1 MNSFALVNLV
11 GALAWTLID
20 FAWQGLL
27 LGCATFFALALLRHA
42 RPDTRY
48 AVACAALLCCLAWPA
63 LELAVRL
70 DAARAAGTAA
80 SPAAATS
87 AAMAEATLRH
97 WQPWLVGLWALGAG
111 ALVLRMALGLAWIS
125 RAGAGVARAGHAD
138 WQARLSA
145 LASRFGVA
153 RPVRLLIVDALAG
166 PVTAGCW
173 RPVVMVPAALLTGM
187 PAELLE
193 ALLAHEMAHIRRLD
207 YAVGLLQNTIEAL
220 LFYHPAVWWISGRIR
235 HERELAADDLAAR
248 RTREPRRLAQALSQL
263 ELLRFA
269 PHHLAPSAA
278 GGDLLQRIRRLTA
291 PPSRPAGRTTLLPA
305 LPVLALLALSLLAMA
320 ALYPSVHGQARAAAQ
335 GGAAL
340 VPARLDFGSC
350 RKPMYPPASLAA
362 KEQGTVHLK
371 LRIGADGKV
380 LAADIG
386 ASSGYPALDVEARE
400 AIRLCSAHPATRNG
414 KPEETTTDVQYV
426 WTLD

>member
-1 MNSFALVNLV
+1 MSAAPLI

-27 LGCATFFALALLRHA
+27 LGGAAALSLALLRHA
-42 RPDTRY
+42 RPQARY

-70 DAARAAGTAA
+70 DAVRADGAA
-80 SPAAATS
+80 ALPAAA
-87 AAMAEATLRH
+87 AANAGIAAAALRQ

-111 ALVLRMALGLAWIS
+111 ALVLRLALGLAWIG
-125 RAGAGVARAGHAD
+125 RAGAGGGIASPGHAA
-138 WQARLSA
+138 WQARLAA
-145 LASRFGVA
+145 LAARFGVT
-153 RPVRLLIVDALAG
+153 RTVRLLIVDTVAA

-207 YAVGLLQNTIEAL
+207 YLVGLLQNTIEAL
-220 LFYHPAVWWISGRIR
+220 LFFHPAVWWISGRIR

-263 ELLRFA
+263 ELLQFA

-291 PPSRPAGRTTLLPA
+291 PPARPARRATA
-305 LPVLALLALSLLAMA
+305 LPMLVLLALSLLAMA
-320 ALYPSVHGQARAAAQ
+320 ALYPPVHGQARAAERSDT
-335 GGAAL
+335 AL
-340 VPARLDFGSC
+340 VPARLDFASC

-362 KEQGTVHLK
+362 REEGTVHLK

-386 ASSGYPALDVEARE
+386 TSSGHPALDVEARD
-400 AIRLCSAHPATRNG
+400 AIRLCSAHPATRGG

-426 WTLD
+426 WTLN